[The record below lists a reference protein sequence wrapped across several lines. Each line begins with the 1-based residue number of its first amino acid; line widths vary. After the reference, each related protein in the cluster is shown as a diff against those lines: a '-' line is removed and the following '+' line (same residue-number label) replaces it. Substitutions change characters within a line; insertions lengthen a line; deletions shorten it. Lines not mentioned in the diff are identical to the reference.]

1 MLFRQSALNMQRSL
15 LFFVLFLANISYGSE
30 ATQMREWTSNDG
42 RTMQAKLISAENL
55 EALQFTLKSGQKA
68 QIPITRLAEEDATF
82 IVMWQQSQEALREPT
97 KTDVKQSTENDLVN
111 SDSEILPRKFT
122 LKRMPMVVQFS
133 NYCVPASAAMI
144 ANFHSL
150 DIDQYQIAQLS
161 SAGSAGNQGTF
172 PRDMK
177 LAMEKIGF
185 TGKEEFWNSNNEFQ
199 QNILPQIKSALYSE
213 GPIYISFRPGV
224 FGEMGH
230 GCVIVGYDDRKAE
243 LHFHNPWGT
252 TFEKSY
258 AAVAVQSAGI
268 VYIQAPNESPVAT
281 DEKIIAFQRKMPRTT
296 GNLKDLYNTL
306 NFQSIA
312 FDLIWCNRYDT
323 LEDRSFADDTARRD
337 GRLMLKLAFRRNPA
351 VILPNSPKGETQS
364 FYLVSRPPNGGA
376 QYKVQEI
383 TPQGW
388 GPAKLMTLG
397 SLTREWP
404 TLIENKNGERVLWQ
418 LPLIELAL

>member
-1 MLFRQSALNMQRSL
+1 MQRSL
-15 LFFVLFLANISYGSE
+15 LFFTLFLANISCGIE
-30 ATQMREWTSNDG
+30 ATQMREWTSNNG
-42 RTMQAKLISAENL
+42 RTMQAKLINAKNL

-68 QIPITRLAEEDATF
+68 QIPITRLSEEDATF
-82 IVMWQQSQEALREPT
+82 IVKWQQSQESLHEPNDP
-97 KTDVKQSTENDLVN
+97 DVKQSNENDAVEN
-111 SDSEILPRKFT
+111 AKEKLPRKFI
-122 LKRMPMVVQFS
+122 LKRMPMVVQFG

-144 ANFHSL
+144 ANFHDL
-150 DIDQYQIAQLS
+150 DVDQYQIAQLS
-161 SAGSAGNQGTF
+161 SAGSAGNLGTF

-185 TGKEEFWNSNNEFQ
+185 TGKEEFWNNSNEFQ
-199 QNILPQIKSALYSE
+199 QDILPQIKNALFRE

-224 FGEMGH
+224 FGSMGH

-243 LHFHNPWGT
+243 LHFHNPWGN
-252 TFEKSY
+252 TFEKTY
-258 AAVAVQSAGI
+258 AAVAVQSAGL
-268 VYIQAPNESPVAT
+268 VYIQAPKKSPVAT
-281 DEKIIAFQRKMPRTT
+281 DEKIIALQQKMPRTA
-296 GNLKDLYNTL
+296 GNLRDLYNTL
-306 NFQSIA
+306 KFQSIS

-351 VILPNSPKGETQS
+351 VILPNSPKGETKS
-364 FYLVSRPPNGGA
+364 FYLDSRPPNGGA

-404 TLIENKNGERVLWQ
+404 TLIENKSGERVLWQ

>member
-1 MLFRQSALNMQRSL
+1 
-15 LFFVLFLANISYGSE
+15 
-30 ATQMREWTSNDG
+30 
-42 RTMQAKLISAENL
+42 
-55 EALQFTLKSGQKA
+55 
-68 QIPITRLAEEDATF
+68 
-82 IVMWQQSQEALREPT
+82 
-97 KTDVKQSTENDLVN
+97 
-111 SDSEILPRKFT
+111 
-122 LKRMPMVVQFS
+122 
-133 NYCVPASAAMI
+133 
-144 ANFHSL
+144 
-150 DIDQYQIAQLS
+150 
-161 SAGSAGNQGTF
+161 
-172 PRDMK
+172 MK

-185 TGKEEFWNSNNEFQ
+185 TGKEEFWNNSNEFQ
-199 QNILPQIKSALYSE
+199 QDILPQIKNALFRE

-224 FGEMGH
+224 FGSMGH

-243 LHFHNPWGT
+243 LHFHNPWGN
-252 TFEKSY
+252 TFEKTY
-258 AAVAVQSAGI
+258 AAVAVQSAGL
-268 VYIQAPNESPVAT
+268 VYIQAPKKSPVAT
-281 DEKIIAFQRKMPRTT
+281 DERIIAFQQKMPRTT

-306 NFQSIA
+306 KFQSIS

-351 VILPNSPKGETQS
+351 VILPNSPKGETKS

-404 TLIENKNGERVLWQ
+404 TLIENKSGERVLWQ

>member
-1 MLFRQSALNMQRSL
+1 MQRSL
-15 LFFVLFLANISYGSE
+15 LIFALFITTISYGSE
-30 ATQMREWTSNDG
+30 TTEMRKWTSNDG
-42 RTMQAKLISAENL
+42 RTMQAQLINADSL
-55 EALQFTLKSGQKA
+55 EALQFKLKSGQKA
-68 QIPITRLAEEDATF
+68 QIPITRLSEADATF
-82 IVMWQQSQEALREPT
+82 IVMWQQSQEALSEPT
-97 KTDVKQSTENDLVN
+97 EADVKQSNENDAVEN
-111 SDSEILPRKFT
+111 AKEKLPRKFT
-122 LKRMPMVVQFS
+122 LKRMPMVVQFG

-144 ANFHSL
+144 ANFHDL
-150 DIDQYQIAQLS
+150 DVDQYQIAQLS
-161 SAGSAGNQGTF
+161 SAGSVGNLGTF

-185 TGKEEFWNSNNEFQ
+185 TGKEEFWNNSNEFQ
-199 QNILPQIKSALYSE
+199 QDILPQIKNALFRE

-224 FGEMGH
+224 FGSMGH

-243 LHFHNPWGT
+243 LHFHNPWGN
-252 TFEKSY
+252 TFEKTY
-258 AAVAVQSAGI
+258 AAVAVQSAGL
-268 VYIQAPNESPVAT
+268 VYIQAPKKSPVAT
-281 DEKIIAFQRKMPRTT
+281 DEKIIALQQKMPRTA
-296 GNLKDLYNTL
+296 GNLRDLYNTL
-306 NFQSIA
+306 KFQSIS

-351 VILPNSPKGETQS
+351 VILPNSPKGETKS

-404 TLIENKNGERVLWQ
+404 TLVENKSGERVLWQ

>member
-1 MLFRQSALNMQRSL
+1 MSQPANHMQRSL
-15 LFFVLFLANISYGSE
+15 LLFALFVANISCGIE

-42 RTMQAKLISAENL
+42 RTMQAKLINAENL

-68 QIPITRLAEEDATF
+68 NIPITRLSEEDATF
-82 IVMWQQSQEALREPT
+82 IVMWQQSQEALSEPT
-97 KTDVKQSTENDLVN
+97 NADVKQSTENDVVG
-111 SDSEILPRKFT
+111 DSSEKLPRKFT
-122 LKRMPMVVQFS
+122 LRRMPMVVQS
-133 NYCVPASAAMI
+133 GNYCVPASAAMI
-144 ANFHSL
+144 ANFHDL

-161 SAGSAGNQGTF
+161 SAGSASNQGTF

-199 QNILPQIKSALYSE
+199 KNILPQIKSALYSE
-213 GPIYISFRPGV
+213 GPIYVSFRPGV
-224 FGEMGH
+224 FGDMGH

-258 AAVAVQSAGI
+258 AAVALQSAGI

-364 FYLVSRPPNGGA
+364 FYFVSRPPNGGA

-404 TLIENKNGERVLWQ
+404 TLIENSSGERVLWQ

>member
-1 MLFRQSALNMQRSL
+1 MQRSL
-15 LFFVLFLANISYGSE
+15 LIFALFITTISYGSE
-30 ATQMREWTSNDG
+30 TTEMRKWTSNDG
-42 RTMQAKLISAENL
+42 RTMQAQLINADSL
-55 EALQFTLKSGQKA
+55 EALQFKLKSGQKA
-68 QIPITRLAEEDATF
+68 QIPITRLSEADATF
-82 IVMWQQSQEALREPT
+82 IVMWQQSQEALSEPT
-97 KTDVKQSTENDLVN
+97 EADLKQSNENDAV
-111 SDSEILPRKFT
+111 EHAKEKLPRKFI
-122 LKRMPMVVQFS
+122 LKRMPMGVQFG

-144 ANFHSL
+144 ANFHDL

-161 SAGSAGNQGTF
+161 SAGSAGNLGTF

-185 TGKEEFWNSNNEFQ
+185 TGKEEFWNNSNEFQ
-199 QNILPQIKSALYSE
+199 QDILPQIKNALFRE

-224 FGEMGH
+224 FGSMGH

-243 LHFHNPWGT
+243 LHFHNPWGN
-252 TFEKSY
+252 TFEKTY
-258 AAVAVQSAGI
+258 AAVAVQSAGL
-268 VYIQAPNESPVAT
+268 VYIQAPKKSPVAT
-281 DEKIIAFQRKMPRTT
+281 DEKIIALQQKMPRTT

-306 NFQSIA
+306 KFQSIS

-351 VILPNSPKGETQS
+351 VILPNSPKGETKS

-404 TLIENKNGERVLWQ
+404 TLIENKSGERVLWQ

>member
-1 MLFRQSALNMQRSL
+1 
-15 LFFVLFLANISYGSE
+15 SE
-30 ATQMREWTSNDG
+30 TTEMRKWTSNDG
-42 RTMQAKLISAENL
+42 RTMQAQLINADSL
-55 EALQFTLKSGQKA
+55 EALQFKLKSGQKA
-68 QIPITRLAEEDATF
+68 QIPITRLSEADATF
-82 IVMWQQSQEALREPT
+82 IVMWQQSQEALSEPT
-97 KTDVKQSTENDLVN
+97 EADVKQSNENDAV
-111 SDSEILPRKFT
+111 EHAKEKLPRKFT
-122 LKRMPMVVQFS
+122 LKRMPMVVQFG

-144 ANFHSL
+144 ANFHDL
-150 DIDQYQIAQLS
+150 DVDQYQIAQLS
-161 SAGSAGNQGTF
+161 SAGSAGNLGTF

-185 TGKEEFWNSNNEFQ
+185 TGKEEFWNNSNEFQ
-199 QNILPQIKSALYSE
+199 QDILPQIKNALFRE

-224 FGEMGH
+224 FGSMGH

-243 LHFHNPWGT
+243 LHFHNPWGN
-252 TFEKSY
+252 TFEKTY
-258 AAVAVQSAGI
+258 AAVAVQSAGL
-268 VYIQAPNESPVAT
+268 VYIQAPKKSPVAT
-281 DEKIIAFQRKMPRTT
+281 DEKIIALQQKMPRTT
-296 GNLKDLYNTL
+296 GNLRDLYNTL
-306 NFQSIA
+306 KFQSIS

-351 VILPNSPKGETQS
+351 VILPNSPKGETKS

-404 TLIENKNGERVLWQ
+404 TLVENKSGERVLWQ

>member
-1 MLFRQSALNMQRSL
+1 MRQPALHMHSTL
-15 LFFVLFLANISYGSE
+15 LFFAILLANISYGSE

-42 RTMQAKLISAENL
+42 RTMQAQLINAKNL
-55 EALQFTLKSGQKA
+55 EALHFKLKSGQKA
-68 QIPITRLAEEDATF
+68 QIPITRLSEEDATF
-82 IVMWQQSQEALREPT
+82 IVMWQQSQEALREPNSADL
-97 KTDVKQSTENDLVN
+97 KHSTENNLVN
-111 SDSEILPRKFT
+111 NTSEKLPRKFT
-122 LKRMPMVVQFS
+122 LKRVPMIVQFG

-144 ANFHSL
+144 ANFHDL
-150 DIDQYQIAQLS
+150 DVDQYQIAQLS
-161 SAGSAGNQGTF
+161 SANSANNRGTF
-172 PRDMK
+172 PRDMR

-185 TGKEEFWNSNNEFQ
+185 NGKEEFWNDNNEFI
-199 QNILPQIKSALYSE
+199 QNILPRIKSALYNE
-213 GPIYISFRPGV
+213 GPMYISFRPGV
-224 FGEMGH
+224 FGDSGH

-243 LHFHNPWGT
+243 LHFHNPWGN

-258 AAVAVQSAGI
+258 AAIAVQCRGI
-268 VYIQAPNESPVAT
+268 VYIQAPKESPVAT
-281 DEKIIAFQRKMPRTT
+281 KEKIIAFQRKMPRTT
-296 GNLKDLYNTL
+296 GNLKDLFNTL
-306 NFQSIA
+306 KFHSVP
-312 FDLIWCNRYDT
+312 FEVIWCNRYDT

-364 FYLVSRPPNGGA
+364 FYCVSRPPNGGA

-404 TLIENKNGERVLWQ
+404 TLIENSSGERVLWQ